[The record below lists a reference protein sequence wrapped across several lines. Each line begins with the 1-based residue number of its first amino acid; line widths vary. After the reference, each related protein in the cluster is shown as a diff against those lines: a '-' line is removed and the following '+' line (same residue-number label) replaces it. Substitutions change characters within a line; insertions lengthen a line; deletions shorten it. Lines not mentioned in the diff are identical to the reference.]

1 MAGYK
6 GSFDEIEKLGSGA
19 FGKVYKARHS
29 LDGQEYAVKK
39 IRLRQGLKEDKL
51 KQVLRE
57 VTTLARLYHPNVV
70 RYHYAW
76 KEEDAGDDSP
86 ESSVPGSTESS
97 ESRSAESKAEEAG
110 SAELKSEDL
119 TFEALVP

>member
-39 IRLRQGLKEDKL
+39 IRLRHGLKEDEL
-51 KQVLRE
+51 KQARHSLDGQEYAVKKIRLRHG
-57 VTTLARLYHPNVV
+57 L
-70 RYHYAW
+70 
-76 KEEDAGDDSP
+76 KED
-86 ESSVPGSTESS
+86 
-97 ESRSAESKAEEAG
+97 
-110 SAELKSEDL
+110 ELKQPKNIFLQGDHLHVKIGDFGLAKEHVVEGPVIDIKHRVRA
-119 TFEALVP
+119 EGEN